1 MTISDLLTL
10 IGILLAIIAF
20 ISERNREYVI
30 LKLSNTEITIIVVLF
45 FHIHFLLSYQW
56 WTDKFEFLK
65 RTQIE
70 GFPTPDAWAYI
81 ISISVLLYSIWKIF
95 FGQFPLSRKKQLL
108 SYYKKLLLRNDIPFL
123 ALLIEKYHLHQV
135 IKYLRKKKTIKIED
149 ETGLWQ
155 LDHQKYLKAYDK
167 AIKGRELVYGNIIY
181 FNIILNDAFL
191 DNVANSNPYLF
202 SKIIQE
208 LNEQDL
214 KDDDFVNRY
223 LKILMTNKN
232 GNFFREIRNN
242 QKLGQFDAYSI
253 DEERPIL
260 YALFKDIKVCSINQA
275 WRGIGEPAILE
286 MHEEAKKEY
295 SVLRESDREQES
307 DTTWSFRITIAI
319 WYFDIMVRE
328 AIRQNVNDHMWMF
341 YYHHFVSVLISN
353 MQELPFENSEVNR
366 HSRNFDL
373 IEDIFSKMMDWKDV
387 IIKSK
392 NNNLSKSVYDCVGQ
406 CIYEVATTDKLR
418 EEDKNYLINWIWED
432 LIKSFG
438 EDDRS
443 REIVDELISFGFDMF
458 KRPSMLFTT
467 DPRFI
472 KDDSRMYLTA
482 LRTLWN
488 NRDTPILTGAIGQ
501 RATNFKTQVIDELI
515 PNI

>member
-30 LKLSNTEITIIVVLF
+30 LKLSNIEIAVITILF

-81 ISISVLLYSIWKIF
+81 ISITVLSYSIWKVF

-108 SYYKKLLLRNDIPFL
+108 SYYKKLLLGNDIPFL
-123 ALLIEKYHLHQV
+123 AQLIENYHLPQV
-135 IKYLRKKKTIKIED
+135 IKFLRRKKTIKIED

-155 LDHQKYLKAYDK
+155 LDHQKYLKAYGK
-167 AIKGRELVYGNIIY
+167 AIKGRKLVYGNIIY
-181 FNIILNDAFL
+181 CNIILNDTFL
-191 DNVANSNPYLF
+191 DNVANSNPYIF
-202 SKIIQE
+202 SQIIQE

-223 LKILMTNKN
+223 LKTLITNKN

-242 QKLGQFDAYSI
+242 QNLGQFDAYSI

-295 SVLRESDREQES
+295 SVLRESDREQEN

-328 AIRQNVNDHMWMF
+328 AIRQNINDHMWMF
-341 YYHHFVSVLISN
+341 YYRHFVSVLISN
-353 MQELPFENSEVNR
+353 MQELPFANSDVNR
-366 HSRNFDL
+366 YSRNFDL
-373 IEDIFSKMMDWKDV
+373 IEDVFSKMMDWKDV

-392 NNNLSKSVYDCVGQ
+392 NNKLSKSVYDCIGQ

-418 EEDKNYLINWIWED
+418 EEDKNYLIKWIWED

-443 REIVDELISFGFDMF
+443 REIVDELIAFGFDMF
-458 KRPSMLFTT
+458 KRPSVLFTT

-472 KDDSRMYLTA
+472 KNDSRMYLST

-488 NRDTPILTGAIGQ
+488 NRDTPILTGAVEQ
-501 RATNFKTQVIDELI
+501 RATNFKTQVIDELL
-515 PNI
+515 PDK